1 MQSQKGIKNLKERK
15 MNRLVLTLL
24 VLFATLTISA
34 QDEVLEKYSQM
45 GDMNTTFVTKNMLE
59 SLPLDQ
65 FNVPGLSRMVERL
78 ESLKILVSRGDNAGK
93 KMGTKL
99 PGQLS
104 GKGFK
109 TILTTKKDGKNIT
122 VMQSKKDPT
131 RVVMLVYQKPQAIAV
146 SMQGDFSGIE
156 EELEEL
162 K

>member
-1 MQSQKGIKNLKERK
+1 
-15 MNRLVLTLL
+15 MNRLVLTLF
-24 VLFATLTISA
+24 VLLATLTMSA

-65 FNVPGLSRMVERL
+65 FDVPGLSQMVERI
-78 ESLKILVSRGDNAGK
+78 ESIKILVSRGDKAGK

-109 TILTTKKDGKNIT
+109 TVLSTKKDGKDFT
-122 VMQSKKDPT
+122 VMQSKKDPS

-146 SMQGDFSGIE
+146 SMQGDYSNLDD
-156 EELEEL
+156 ELESL

>member
-1 MQSQKGIKNLKERK
+1 
-15 MNRLVLTLL
+15 MNRLVLTMFVLL
-24 VLFATLTISA
+24 ATLTMSA
-34 QDEVLEKYSQM
+34 QDEVLEKYSKM

-65 FNVPGLSRMVERL
+65 FDVPGLSQMVERI
-78 ESLKILVSRGDNAGK
+78 ESIKILVSRGDNAGK

-104 GKGFK
+104 GKSFK
-109 TILTTKKDGKNIT
+109 TVLSTKKDGKNIT
-122 VMQSKKDPT
+122 VMQSKKDPS

-146 SMQGDFSGIE
+146 SMQGDFSDLDQ
-156 EELEEL
+156 ELESL

>member
-1 MQSQKGIKNLKERK
+1 
-15 MNRLVLTLL
+15 MNRLVLTMFVLL
-24 VLFATLTISA
+24 ATLTMSA
-34 QDEVLEKYSQM
+34 QDEVLEKYSKM

-59 SLPLDQ
+59 TLPLDQ
-65 FNVPGLSRMVERL
+65 FDVPGLSQMVERI
-78 ESLKILVSRGDNAGK
+78 ESIKILVSRGDNAGK

-109 TILTTKKDGKNIT
+109 TVLSTKKDGKDIT
-122 VMQSKKDPT
+122 VMQSKKDPS

-146 SMQGDFSGIE
+146 SMQGDFSDLD
-156 EELEEL
+156 EELENL

>member
-1 MQSQKGIKNLKERK
+1 
-15 MNRLVLTLL
+15 MNRLVLTLF
-24 VLFATLTISA
+24 VLFATLTMRA

-65 FNVPGLSRMVERL
+65 FDVPGLSRMVERI
-78 ESLKILVSRGDNAGK
+78 ESIKILVSRGDKAGK

-109 TILTTKKDGKNIT
+109 TILSTKKDGKNIT
-122 VMQSKKDPT
+122 VMQSKKDPS

-146 SMQGDFSGIE
+146 SMVGDFSNLD

>member
-1 MQSQKGIKNLKERK
+1 MF
-15 MNRLVLTLL
+15 VLL
-24 VLFATLTISA
+24 ATLTMSA
-34 QDEVLEKYSQM
+34 QDEVLEKYSKM

-59 SLPLDQ
+59 TLPLDQ
-65 FNVPGLSRMVERL
+65 FDVPGLSQMVERI
-78 ESLKILVSRGDNAGK
+78 ESIKILVSRGDNAGK

-109 TILTTKKDGKNIT
+109 TVLSTKKDGKDIT
-122 VMQSKKDPT
+122 VMQSKKDPS

-146 SMQGDFSGIE
+146 SMQGDFSDLD
-156 EELEEL
+156 EELENL

>member
-1 MQSQKGIKNLKERK
+1 
-15 MNRLVLTLL
+15 MNRLVLTLF
-24 VLFATLTISA
+24 VLLATLTMSA
-34 QDEVLEKYSQM
+34 QDEVLEKYSKM

-59 SLPLDQ
+59 TLPLDQ
-65 FNVPGLSRMVERL
+65 FDVPGLSQMVERI
-78 ESLKILVSRGDNAGK
+78 ESIKILVSRGDNAGK

-109 TILTTKKDGKNIT
+109 TVLSTKKDGKDIT
-122 VMQSKKDPT
+122 VMQSKKDPS

-146 SMQGDFSGIE
+146 SMQGDFSDLD
-156 EELEEL
+156 EELENL

>member
-1 MQSQKGIKNLKERK
+1 MF
-15 MNRLVLTLL
+15 VLL
-24 VLFATLTISA
+24 ATLTMNA

-65 FNVPGLSRMVERL
+65 FDVPGLSQMVERI
-78 ESLKILVSRGDNAGK
+78 ESIKILVSRGDNAGK

-109 TILTTKKDGKNIT
+109 TVLSTKKDGKDFT
-122 VMQSKKDPT
+122 VMQSKKDPS

-146 SMQGDFSGIE
+146 SMQGDFSGLD
-156 EELEEL
+156 EELENL

>member
-1 MQSQKGIKNLKERK
+1 
-15 MNRLVLTLL
+15 MNRLVLTMFVLL
-24 VLFATLTISA
+24 ATLTMNA

-65 FNVPGLSRMVERL
+65 FDVPGLSQMVERI
-78 ESLKILVSRGDNAGK
+78 ESIKILVSRGDKAGK

-109 TILTTKKDGKNIT
+109 TVLSTKKDGKDFT
-122 VMQSKKDPT
+122 VMQSKKDPS

-146 SMQGDFSGIE
+146 SMQGDFSGLD
-156 EELEEL
+156 EELENL

>member
-1 MQSQKGIKNLKERK
+1 
-15 MNRLVLTLL
+15 MNRLVLTMFVLL
-24 VLFATLTISA
+24 ATLTMNA

-59 SLPLDQ
+59 TLPLDQ
-65 FNVPGLSRMVERL
+65 FDVPGLSQMVERI
-78 ESLKILVSRGDNAGK
+78 ESIKILVSRGDNAGK

-109 TILTTKKDGKNIT
+109 TVLSTKKDGKDIT
-122 VMQSKKDPT
+122 VMQSKKDPS

-146 SMQGDFSGIE
+146 SMQGDFSDLD
-156 EELEEL
+156 EELENL

>member
-1 MQSQKGIKNLKERK
+1 MF
-15 MNRLVLTLL
+15 VLL
-24 VLFATLTISA
+24 ATLTMSA
-34 QDEVLEKYSQM
+34 QDEVLEKYSKM

-59 SLPLDQ
+59 TLPLDQ
-65 FNVPGLSRMVERL
+65 FDVPGLSQMVERI
-78 ESLKILVSRGDNAGK
+78 ESIKILVSRGDNAGK

-109 TILTTKKDGKNIT
+109 TVLSTKKDGKDFT
-122 VMQSKKDPT
+122 VMQSKKDPS

-146 SMQGDFSGIE
+146 SMQGDFSGLD
-156 EELEEL
+156 EELENL

>member
-1 MQSQKGIKNLKERK
+1 
-15 MNRLVLTLL
+15 
-24 VLFATLTISA
+24 
-34 QDEVLEKYSQM
+34 M

>member
-1 MQSQKGIKNLKERK
+1 M
-15 MNRLVLTLL
+15 
-24 VLFATLTISA
+24 SA

-45 GDMNTTFVTKNMLE
+45 GDMNTTFVTKNMLD

-65 FNVPGLSRMVERL
+65 FDVPGLSQMVERI
-78 ESLKILVSRGDNAGK
+78 ESIKILVSRGDNAGK

-109 TILTTKKDGKNIT
+109 TVLSTKKDGRDIT
-122 VMQSKKDPT
+122 VMQSKKDPS
-131 RVVMLVYQKPQAIAV
+131 RVVMLVYKKPQAIAV
-146 SMQGDFSGIE
+146 SMQGDFSGLD
-156 EELEEL
+156 EELENL

>member
-1 MQSQKGIKNLKERK
+1 MF
-15 MNRLVLTLL
+15 VLL
-24 VLFATLTISA
+24 ATLTMSA
-34 QDEVLEKYSQM
+34 QDEVLEKYSKM

-59 SLPLDQ
+59 TLPLDQ
-65 FNVPGLSRMVERL
+65 FDVPGLSQMVERI
-78 ESLKILVSRGDNAGK
+78 ESIKILVSRGDNAGK

-109 TILTTKKDGKNIT
+109 TVLSTKKDGKDIT
-122 VMQSKKDPT
+122 VMQSKKDPS

-146 SMQGDFSGIE
+146 SMQGDFSDLDQ
-156 EELEEL
+156 ELESL